1 MDDINRQRVKNKIK
15 TLRPGFADICEAF
28 GIDIEDFVYEQMKE
42 DAKELRMTDFQIE
55 KGIPIPERTYGKR
68 RGNYPDPR
76 KLLSEMEPGDSIF
89 FPYTNGN
96 PKKPYSAPG
105 TNFRNTA
112 TRNGFKIEGRQQEN
126 NGVKGVRIWVT
137 AKPDA

>member
-42 DAKELRMTDFQIE
+42 DAKELRMTDFPIE
-55 KGIPIPERTYGKR
+55 KGIPIPERNYGRKK
-68 RGNYPDPR
+68 NYDVQN
-76 KLLSEMEPGDSIF
+76 LLNKMEPGDSIF
-89 FPYTNGN
+89 FPITNGN
-96 PKKPYSAPG
+96 PKFPYSGPA
-105 TNFRNTA
+105 NNLRVTA
-112 TRNGFKIEGRQQEN
+112 IRQGFKIETRQQEN
-126 NGVKGVRIWVT
+126 NGVKGIRIWIT

>member
-28 GIDIEDFVYEQMKE
+28 GIDIEDFVYEQIKE
-42 DAKELRMTDFQIE
+42 NAKELRMTDFPIE
-55 KGIPIPERTYGKR
+55 KGIPIPERHYGRKK
-68 RGNYPDPR
+68 NYDVQN
-76 KLLSEMEPGDSIF
+76 LLNKMEPGDSVF
-89 FPYTNGN
+89 FPNTNGN

-112 TRNGFKIEGRQQEN
+112 TRAGFKIEGRQQEN